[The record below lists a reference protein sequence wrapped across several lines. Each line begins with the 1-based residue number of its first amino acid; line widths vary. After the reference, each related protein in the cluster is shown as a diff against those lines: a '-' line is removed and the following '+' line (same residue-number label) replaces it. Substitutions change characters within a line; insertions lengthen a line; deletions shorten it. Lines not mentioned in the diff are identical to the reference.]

1 MAFGVFRFFSGRQEL
16 LPLGGHGQGVF
27 HLALGI
33 AGMDAAAVEGN
44 GPVSGVEVFIFKT
57 AQFAAVDGVGKVSA
71 EFFDIEQGS
80 TAACFFVRRK
90 ADANRAVLHVRMLDQ
105 IFDGADD
112 GRDAGLV
119 VGTEE
124 GRAVGEQDV
133 LTLIFED
140 FREGFR
146 RKDDVLFFIQ
156 DDILAVVI
164 IFADDFDVLPR
175 GIGAGIDVRN
185 EADDRAVDAVG
196 RQGGHDVAVFI
207 DGNVGKAE
215 ALQFFG

>member
-1 MAFGVFRFFSGRQEL
+1 MAFGVFRFFPGRQEL
-16 LPLGGHGQGVF
+16 LPFSGHGQGVF

-44 GPVSGVEVFIFKT
+44 GPISSVEVFIFKT

-80 TAACFFVRRK
+80 TAARFFVRRK
-90 ADANRAVLHVRMLDQ
+90 ADANLA
-105 IFDGADD
+105 
-112 GRDAGLV
+112 
-119 VGTEE
+119 EE

-164 IFADDFDVLPR
+164 IFADDLDVLPR

-185 EADDRAVDAVG
+185 EADDGAVDAVS

-215 ALQFFG
+215 AFQFFG